1 MSPSS
6 RRKRA
11 AALAATTLALLALPL
26 AACGGGGDETTDAS
40 SGDCTPV
47 DDPGPL
53 QRKATPPKAD
63 APTADGAVFDTN
75 CGSFTITFDDRNP
88 KTAASF
94 QSLVEQGFYD
104 GLTIHRVVGDF
115 LIQGGDPGGDGMGG
129 PGYSI
134 DEKPPPGLSYTE
146 GTVAMAKT
154 AAEPPGRSGSQ
165 FFIAVAADIGL
176 TPDYALVG
184 EVTEG
189 MDVVKAIS
197 ELAPDG
203 GDGKPSTPVVIE
215 SAKLEG

>member
-1 MSPSS
+1 MVDQQKDCPGRRFLELLEEGVGGIAVHIVDGVDANGEGAPLEVVENVVEQPRPVFES
-6 RRKRA
+6 RA
-11 AALAATTLALLALPL
+11 
-26 AACGGGGDETTDAS
+26 
-40 SGDCTPV
+40 
-47 DDPGPL
+47 
-53 QRKATPPKAD
+53 Q
-63 APTADGAVFDTN
+63 
-75 CGSFTITFDDRNP
+75 
-88 KTAASF
+88 F

-104 GLTIHRVVGDF
+104 GLPIHRVVGDF
-115 LIQGGDPGGDGMGG
+115 LIQGGDPAGDGTGG

-134 DEKPPPGLSYTE
+134 DEKPPPGLAYTE

-203 GDGKPSTPVVIE
+203 GDGQPSTPVVIE

>member
-1 MSPSS
+1 MSARSF
-6 RRKRA
+6 RGFTLAA
-11 AALAATTLALLALPL
+11 AALMLLALLLG
-26 AACGGGGDETTDAS
+26 ACGGDDGDGTTEAS
-40 SGDCTPV
+40 SGDCATVAAPDPV
-47 DDPGPL
+47 D
-53 QRKATPPKAD
+53 RKAKPPKQD
-63 APTADGAVFDTN
+63 APTAQGAVFETN

-104 GLTIHRVVGDF
+104 GLPIHRVVGDF
-115 LIQGGDPGGDGMGG
+115 LIQGGDPAGDGTGG

-134 DEKPPPGLSYTE
+134 DEKPPPGLAYTE

-203 GDGKPSTPVVIE
+203 GDGQPSTPVVIE